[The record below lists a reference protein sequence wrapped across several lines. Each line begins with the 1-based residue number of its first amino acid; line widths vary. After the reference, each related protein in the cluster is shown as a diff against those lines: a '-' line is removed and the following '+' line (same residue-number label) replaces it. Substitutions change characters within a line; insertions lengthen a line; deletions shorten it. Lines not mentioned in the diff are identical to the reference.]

1 MTAESIPDIC
11 LTVEAT
17 RLPVFHEI
25 LAAGFHV
32 PAPAGVS
39 IRKVLTTHI
48 GLDARYLE
56 ARVQTIFLN
65 GRVVDDFDQ
74 TKIKAGDVL
83 ALSSAMP
90 GLVGA
95 VFRKESPLSGMR
107 GLAISET
114 AAAETENSGEIILK
128 LFNQVARDL
137 GPDFLA
143 AGIRVSAAYLRRF
156 LLAHPELVLKGVRAG
171 GKELEAEELPAVLNV
186 SADVRVCIHSA

>member
-1 MTAESIPDIC
+1 MTAENIPDIC
-11 LTVEAT
+11 LTVDTA

-25 LAAGFHV
+25 LAVGFHV
-32 PAPAGVS
+32 SAQEGESV
-39 IRKVLTTHI
+39 RGVLTTHL

-56 ARVQTIFLN
+56 VRVQTIFLN
-65 GRVVDDFDQ
+65 GRAVDDFDQ

-171 GKELEAEELPAVLNV
+171 GKELEAGVLPEFLNV
-186 SADVRVCIHSA
+186 SAEVRVRIHSA

>member
-1 MTAESIPDIC
+1 
-11 LTVEAT
+11 TVEAT

-39 IRKVLTTHI
+39 IRKVLTTYI

-95 VFRKESPLSGMR
+95 VFRKESPLSKMR

-114 AAAETENSGEIILK
+114 ETAAAETENPGGIILK

-156 LLAHPELVLKGVRAG
+156 LVAHPELVLKGVRAG

-186 SADVRVCIHSA
+186 SADVRVRIHSA